1 MGMKRKEIILT
12 QKQIDEIYDAYELMD
27 YREEDAQEDLE
38 YLIDWLE
45 TLPEEIELYRILHLF
60 EEDVLD
66 TKQLGSHYSYDKK
79 NLLSAHYDMGGWLD
93 VAEEGETVLVT
104 VKSDRELISD
114 FDTILNNIL
123 YPHEKE
129 ITLKGKGTGVTIL
142 DIQKL

>member
-1 MGMKRKEIILT
+1 MGMKRRKIELT
-12 QKQIDEIYDAYELMD
+12 QEQFDDIYDAYELMD
-27 YREEDAQEDLE
+27 YRDEEAREDLE

-45 TLPEEIELYRILHLF
+45 TLPEENELYRILHLF

-66 TKQLGSHYSYDKK
+66 TKQLGSHYSYDKE

-93 VAEEGETVLVT
+93 MAEEGETVLVT
-104 VKSDRELISD
+104 VKVDRELISD

-142 DIQKL
+142 DIEKL